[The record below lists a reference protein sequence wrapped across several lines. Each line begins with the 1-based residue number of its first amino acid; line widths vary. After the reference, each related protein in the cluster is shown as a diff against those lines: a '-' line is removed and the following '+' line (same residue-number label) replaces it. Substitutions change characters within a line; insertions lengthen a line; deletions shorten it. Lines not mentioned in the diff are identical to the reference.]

1 MKEGNAVRILVQRS
15 ERHRRWAGV
24 LLFAV
29 VTGPLLWLE
38 HHEAS
43 ARNASLELEP
53 PSFEGVAKLPI
64 AEPLSFDRE
73 LPPPASIGDHCP
85 DGGALPGPSNASLA
99 DAAASTQPRSPC

>member
-1 MKEGNAVRILVQRS
+1 MKILVQRS

-29 VTGPLLWLE
+29 ITAPLLWWE

-53 PSFEGVAKLPI
+53 ASFEGVAKLPL
-64 AEPLSFDRE
+64 AEPQVFDRE
-73 LPPPASIGDHCP
+73 LPPPASLGDQCP
-85 DGGALPGPSNASLA
+85 EDSVAPGASHGAVA
-99 DAAASTQPRSPC
+99 DAQADVQPRSPC